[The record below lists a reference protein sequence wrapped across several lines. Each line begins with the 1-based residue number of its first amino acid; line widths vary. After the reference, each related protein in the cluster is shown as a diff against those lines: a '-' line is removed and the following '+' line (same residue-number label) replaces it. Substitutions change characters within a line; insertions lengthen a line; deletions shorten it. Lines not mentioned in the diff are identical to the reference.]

1 MDVIDLPPFV
11 REGVLREGASAPKK
25 KDLVSYRRALTDTP
39 LARQHEHLL
48 EMKSTRKKQPIPWS
62 KIDRAKYPAPALALA
77 AQAQKMLATG
87 EYGAIGL
94 FSRIAEA
101 LSMQG
106 APFDLIASAARI
118 PSDEIRHAD
127 YAIRLSSI
135 FAAEEVTLTLERVQ
149 MDAPRTHARDLD
161 ELDRLMVEVP
171 AIGETLAGA
180 LLTACQRRATDPLAK
195 AVFTSIIGDEVHHAR
210 LGWYYLA
217 WRAPQWS
224 HVERQRV
231 ADRAGEIVVDIERR
245 FWTGRD
251 APPGSEKAAR
261 ALGVLDTEGQR
272 ATIAAVMEDEI
283 VPALDA
289 LGLGA
294 SHAWRVRRRGGK

>member
-1 MDVIDLPPFV
+1 MSAQTELPPLV
-11 REGVLREGASAPKK
+11 TDDAEKREVLR
-25 KDLVSYRRALTDTP
+25 YRRVLTETP
-39 LARQHEHLL
+39 LARQHEHVL
-48 EMKSTRKKQPIPWS
+48 EQKSTRKKLPIPWT
-62 KIDRAKYPAPALALA
+62 KFDRAKYSAPALALA
-77 AQAQKMLATG
+77 ANAQKMLATG

-101 LSMQG
+101 LSIQG

-127 YAIRLSSI
+127 YAIRLAEI
-135 FAAEEVTLTLERVQ
+135 FAGEKVTLALTPES
-149 MDAPRTHARDLD
+149 MDAPRTHAKNIG

-180 LLTACQRRATDPLAK
+180 LLTACQRRASDPLAK

-224 HVERQRV
+224 RAERQNV
-231 ADRAGEIVVDIERR
+231 ADRAGELVMDVERR
-245 FWTGRD
+245 FWKGRD
-251 APPGSEKAAR
+251 APAGAEKAAK
-261 ALGVLDTEGQR
+261 ALGVLDSESQR
-272 ATIAAVMEDEI
+272 ATIAAVMEEEI